1 MGIDSSKL
9 DLKDAKKLYNDPK
22 FRKEQLYT
30 AFTKYLPQ
38 AEFRK
43 DLKDDFKFGL
53 EHYDAI
59 RKKGVPPVTPTPDPE
74 KTPTPDI
81 TGGTPEPDPK
91 DDTSKTPDFDKAT
104 GRGEGKYT
112 KQAFPLDQAIPG
124 ILGLAN
130 AQEIYS
136 YAVPEVDAP
145 YLRPQELQIQSQLQ
159 NIRNMGQAAV
169 RAGADPLSTYIAG
182 TTAMDPIFQ
191 RKQNFDAQQRGQTDV
206 RNVMMDQ
213 QAQARNAMMFD
224 KTYNNLIA
232 QARDAQTAE
241 KQRAITSIVKNKAMH
256 DQEENRKKAYI
267 DNLTSAYNVG
277 AISPE
282 SFEMAKIMGPMFSS
296 PYNFPPN
303 QQMMDAY
310 MQQRKNQQTMQ
321 QTMQNGQGSTEE
333 TEETT
338 KTGNL
343 AKKAK
348 AKTGKKK

>member
-1 MGIDSSKL
+1 
-9 DLKDAKKLYNDPK
+9 
-22 FRKEQLYT
+22 
-30 AFTKYLPQ
+30 
-38 AEFRK
+38 
-43 DLKDDFKFGL
+43 
-53 EHYDAI
+53 
-59 RKKGVPPVTPTPDPE
+59 
-74 KTPTPDI
+74 
-81 TGGTPEPDPK
+81 
-91 DDTSKTPDFDKAT
+91 
-104 GRGEGKYT
+104 
-112 KQAFPLDQAIPG
+112 
-124 ILGLAN
+124 
-130 AQEIYS
+130 
-136 YAVPEVDAP
+136 
-145 YLRPQELQIQSQLQ
+145 
-159 NIRNMGQAAV
+159 
-169 RAGADPLSTYIAG
+169 
-182 TTAMDPIFQ
+182 
-191 RKQNFDAQQRGQTDV
+191 
-206 RNVMMDQ
+206 MMDQ

-267 DNLTSAYNVG
+267 DNLTSAYKVG

-282 SFEMAKIMGPMFSS
+282 SFEIAKIMGPMFSS

-310 MQQRKNQQTMQ
+310 MQQMKNQQAMQ